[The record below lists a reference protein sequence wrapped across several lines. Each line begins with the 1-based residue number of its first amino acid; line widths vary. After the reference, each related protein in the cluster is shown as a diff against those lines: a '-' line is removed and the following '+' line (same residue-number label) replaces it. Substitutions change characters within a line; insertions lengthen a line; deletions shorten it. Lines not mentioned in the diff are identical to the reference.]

1 MANYQHRSLDRVFAA
16 LVDPTR
22 RAILARLE
30 QEGSVAISALAQPFA
45 IQLPTV
51 MKHLDVLGEAGL
63 ITRSKHGR
71 TVDVRLSPAPLRE
84 AMDWLARYERF
95 WSPALDWLAAHAAAR
110 EHAAQAREAKA
121 GLKPE

>member
-1 MANYQHRSLDRVFAA
+1 MVNYQHQPLDRVFAA

-30 QEGSVAISALAQPFA
+30 QEDSLSISALAEPFA
-45 IQLPTV
+45 IKLPAV

-71 TVDVRLSPAPLRE
+71 TVDVRLAPAPLRG
-84 AMDWLARYERF
+84 AADWLARYERF
-95 WSPALDWLAAHAAAR
+95 WSPALDRLAAYA
-110 EHAAQAREAKA
+110 EAKEA
-121 GLKPE
+121 EAQQAEEAVKGE

>member
-1 MANYQHRSLDRVFAA
+1 MANYQRRSLDRVFAA

-30 QEGSVAISALAQPFA
+30 QEDSVAISALALPFA

-51 MKHLDVLGEAGL
+51 MKHLDVLGDAGL
-63 ITRSKHGR
+63 ITRSKRGR

-84 AMDWLARYERF
+84 VMDWLARYERF
-95 WSPALDWLAAHAAAR
+95 WSPTLNRLATHAEAKER
-110 EHAAQAREAKA
+110 AAQALAGKA
-121 GLKPE
+121 GLKPA

>member
-1 MANYQHRSLDRVFAA
+1 MANYQHHRLDRVFAA

-30 QEGSVAISALAQPFA
+30 QEDSVAISALARPFA
-45 IQLPTV
+45 IKLPTV

-95 WSPALDWLAAHAAAR
+95 WSPTLDRLAIHAGAKER
-110 EHAAQAREAKA
+110 EVQVLAAKA
-121 GLKPE
+121 GLEPA